1 MYGEDRIFEHTR
13 NYSNHDLS
21 LGFEQVSCFLGH
33 FVCQTQE
40 SSSATFDI
48 LRSFALRAVFLVHG
62 LAHFACTNDSD
73 RLGPPFVQP
82 HEKKRPIYLHRRR
95 ASVSPKERFDRGG
108 YDIDVFWN
116 RPSSNVFFLA
126 YFCLKFFP
134 VIGKDGKVAGF
145 YETITE
151 SSNRIIL
158 DRRVNTFID
167 VGSCTASARSLD
179 DFWPR

>member
-1 MYGEDRIFEHTR
+1 MFFGALRL
-13 NYSNHDLS
+13 SNT
-21 LGFEQVSCFLGH
+21 G
-33 FVCQTQE
+33 

-82 HEKKRPIYLHRRR
+82 HEKKRAIYLYRRR
-95 ASVSPKERFDRGG
+95 ASISPEGRFDRGG
-108 YDIDVFWN
+108 YDINVFWN
-116 RPSSNVFFLA
+116 RASINVFFLA

-134 VIGKDGKVAGF
+134 VIGKGGKVAGF
-145 YETITE
+145 YESITE
-151 SSNRIIL
+151 SSNRILL

-167 VGSCTASARSLD
+167 VGSCTASTRSLD